1 MGDHFFNGTFPYF
14 DNDGGGDI
22 KGYAAN
28 IERLLGEIPPDAKI
42 IPGHGPLATVEDLR
56 KFHKMMVET
65 TAIVE
70 AGVKAGK
77 NARKMK
83 SEKVLAA
90 YSSWGKGFLNE
101 DAYIDLLYKDLTRK
115 K

>member
-1 MGDHFFNGTFPYF
+1 
-14 DNDGGGDI
+14 
-22 KGYAAN
+22 
-28 IERLLGEIPPDAKI
+28 
-42 IPGHGPLATVEDLR
+42 
-56 KFHKMMVET
+56 
-65 TAIVE
+65 
-70 AGVKAGK
+70 
-77 NARKMK
+77 MK